1 MKNMMESKA
10 WFVKILVKQIDFIH
24 DIKKKNQQNYNY
36 ISVIDQIFEIYLI
49 QSLQKQKKTA
59 RNMQNVKCNQS
70 SAKIHLTFYRKCP
83 ILDECIARKTDGNS
97 EMFN

>member
-49 QSLQKQKKTA
+49 QRLQKQQKKNGT
-59 RNMQNVKCNQS
+59 
-70 SAKIHLTFYRKCP
+70 
-83 ILDECIARKTDGNS
+83 
-97 EMFN
+97 